1 MHDREEQPASVDGGN
16 EDASPEVEA
25 IAERLGAIVRACGGR
40 DVDSD
45 GVNLWFGVESG
56 GDLQIRLSAD
66 RAPRCY
72 DRSANFAIS
81 YGGQPSNEPVS
92 ARFRALVDRIKAID
106 ASPLAALST
115 AFRPAALAVARRPSS
130 RAPDDPPRAAVDAT
144 VATQF
149 GSESSVGRALNIIF
163 LDLFVRLAGEAPEPL
178 RPMHWGYWPTVDGAP
193 ARTPEAYD
201 PLEAF
206 SMHLLSHV
214 PDGAT
219 RILDVGCGLGFDERI
234 LSARGKQVTAISP
247 VPHHCAVIEHARLPN
262 VDVRCTRFEDLT
274 PAEPFDLLLF
284 AESVNHFMLNAAFLR
299 HCARFLTDSGFLLMA
314 DDLSAESVRQIEAQE
329 EFRVLR
335 ASDITANVAPTADW
349 FARHLPTTAAYHR
362 AMMATLELYDAPL
375 AARVRTI
382 LDSLENSDL
391 KALFSGRTAP
401 PAPKGRYMIFLLQRV
416 PPVAPR

>member
-1 MHDREEQPASVDGGN
+1 MKDTDQQSAGN
-16 EDASPEVEA
+16 QDAIPEAEA
-25 IAERLGAIVRACGGR
+25 IAERLKAIVRTCAGCN
-40 DVDSD
+40 VDTD
-45 GVNLWFGVESG
+45 GEDLWFGIESG

-66 RAPRCY
+66 REARCY
-72 DRSANFAIS
+72 DRSVNFAIS
-81 YGGQPSNEPVS
+81 YGGQPSDEPVS
-92 ARFRALVDRIKAID
+92 ARFRATVDRIKAID
-106 ASPLAALST
+106 TSPLAELAM
-115 AFRPAALAVARRPSS
+115 AFRPAALAIARRLSS
-130 RAPDDPPRAAVDAT
+130 RDADEPPPAPVVAT
-144 VATQF
+144 TGTQF
-149 GSESSVGRALNIIF
+149 GSESSLGRALNIIF

-178 RPMHWGYWPTVDGAP
+178 RPMHWGFWPTVGGAP
-193 ARTPEAYD
+193 AHTSDAYD

-206 SMHLLSHV
+206 SINLLSHV
-214 PDGAT
+214 PESAT

-234 LSARGKQVTAISP
+234 LSARGKRVTAISP

-262 VDVRCTRFEDLT
+262 VDVRCTRFEDLA

-284 AESVNHFMLNAAFLR
+284 AESVNYFMLNAAFMR

-314 DDLSAESVRQIEAQE
+314 DDLSAESVRQIEEQE

-349 FARHLPTTAAYHR
+349 FAGHLPTTAAYHR

-416 PPVAPR
+416 APAAPG